1 MAVLRVLHADDH
13 PIVRQG
19 CRAILEREG
28 FEIVGEAADGRAA
41 IELAQRHRP
50 DAAVLDA
57 RMPGVSGLDAA
68 RTIADV
74 SPATAIIILSM
85 YTDEQS
91 VVAALRAGIRAYV
104 AKTEATAELA
114 FAVRDAVAGRTYLS
128 RTLRGRGVERF
139 LSDGILPSDTLADK
153 ERDVVRLI
161 AEGKTTAAIAEVLH
175 VTAKTAETYRTRVMR
190 KLNVHDVAG
199 LVRWA
204 VRHGLIDAAL
214 LVWLLP

>member
-41 IELAQRHRP
+41 IELAQLHRP

-85 YTDEQS
+85 YIDDQS

-114 FAVRDAVAGRTYLS
+114 FAVRDAVAGRTYVS
-128 RTLRGRGVERF
+128 RTLRRRGVERF

-161 AEGKTTAAIAEVLH
+161 AEGKTTAAIAEALH

-214 LVWLLP
+214 AVWLLQ